1 MTPAE
6 VPEENVSNSEQR
18 KLTAKVLVRF
28 TEEDLNALQQEASR
42 LGVSLPQ
49 LMRELSLSNLLSA
62 ASCSVG
68 RPDVNWGRMPS
79 HG

>member
-18 KLTAKVLVRF
+18 KLTGKVLVRF

-62 ASCSVG
+62 TS
-68 RPDVNWGRMPS
+68 
-79 HG
+79 